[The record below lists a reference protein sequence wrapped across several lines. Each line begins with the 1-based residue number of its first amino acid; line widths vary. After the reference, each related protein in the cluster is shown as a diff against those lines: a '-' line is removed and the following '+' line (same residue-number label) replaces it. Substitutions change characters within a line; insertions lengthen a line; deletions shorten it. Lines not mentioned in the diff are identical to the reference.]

1 MPNIRTSISHPLLIA
16 DVPVGDELGSIGIT
30 ICPGKKDPIS
40 PGGVWDRDLDLDLD
54 VCQRWGASAVLCL
67 IESHEFGLLKVEGL
81 SEGVQNRGMKWYH
94 LPIRDV
100 WIPEQNFEDA
110 WDSQGPEIRDLIRRK
125 GKVLIHCRGG
135 LGRSGTIAARL
146 LIEFGFDREEAI
158 VRVRESRPGAIETR
172 QQEQYV
178 MGVKGPESLSEAT
191 NESEESRGPRVF
203 ALNSGATVRALSGL
217 PLNPPLVEER
227 YRGCLLGGAVGDALG
242 APVEFSSLA
251 HIRRD
256 FGESGIRDF
265 VEAYGKV
272 GAITD
277 DTQMTLFTAEG
288 CIRAWHRFHDRGIC
302 SEKDVINKAYQR
314 WLKTQGRLSPEL
326 KNLPDGNSGILDSWL
341 LKVPELNS
349 VRAPGNT
356 CLTALMQG
364 MPVRESK
371 GCGGIMRVAPIGLW
385 GSIPNLENRKIFS
398 LASDAAEITHGHP
411 SGFLASG
418 FLAVVI
424 AEIVRGIDLEAA
436 IESAMKCLLEKDS
449 RSEVVEAVED
459 AIRLCGTGTATFDKV
474 EKLGQ
479 GWTAEEAL
487 AISLYCALTADNF
500 EEGVVMAVN
509 HGGDSDSTGSI
520 TGQILGALYG
530 LASIPNNWLDRLEL
544 RDTIDVISRDLYSIQ
559 IESVPSTPVASLF
572 HRYPPN

>member
-1 MPNIRTSISHPLLIA
+1 
-16 DVPVGDELGSIGIT
+16 
-30 ICPGKKDPIS
+30 
-40 PGGVWDRDLDLDLD
+40 
-54 VCQRWGASAVLCL
+54 
-67 IESHEFGLLKVEGL
+67 
-81 SEGVQNRGMKWYH
+81 MKWYH
-94 LPIRDV
+94 LPIQDV
-100 WIPEQNFEDA
+100 WVPERNFEDT
-110 WDSQGPEIRDLIRRK
+110 WDSLGPEIRDLIRSK

-146 LIEFGFDREEAI
+146 LIEFGSDPEDAI
-158 VRVRESRPGAIETR
+158 NQVRKSRPGAIETR
-172 QQEQYV
+172 HQEQYV
-178 MGVKGPESLSEAT
+178 LGLKGPESLPGAMQDSG
-191 NESEESRGPRVF
+191 ESRGPGVF
-203 ALNSGATVRALSGL
+203 ITEPAAMFQTPSVDPLEPPAT
-217 PLNPPLVEER
+217 EER

-251 HIRRD
+251 QIRRE

-265 VEAYGKV
+265 VEAYGKL

-288 CIRAWHRFHDRGIC
+288 CIRAWHRFYDRGIC
-302 SEKDVINKAYQR
+302 SEKNVIYKAYQR
-314 WLKTQGRLSPEL
+314 WLKTQGILSPEL
-326 KNLPDGNSGILDSWL
+326 KNLHDEKSGLLDSWL

-349 VRAPGNT
+349 RRAPGNT
-356 CLTALMQG
+356 CLTALIQG
-364 MPVRESK
+364 MPVPESK

-385 GSIPNLENRKIFS
+385 GSETQSVFS

-424 AEIVRGIDLEAA
+424 AEVVRGIDLESA

-449 RSEVVEAVED
+449 RSEVVDAVEA
-459 AIRLCGTGTATFDKV
+459 AIRLSKVGTATFDKV
-474 EKLGQ
+474 EQLGQ
-479 GWTAEEAL
+479 GWTGEEAL
-487 AISLYCALTADNF
+487 AISLYCALTAENF

-530 LASIPNNWLDRLEL
+530 FASIPNNWLDQLEL
-544 RDTIDVISRDLYSIQ
+544 RDTIDVISRDLYSISFA
-559 IESVPSTPVASLF
+559 SVTSRPDASLF